1 MEKSMKK
8 YAKIVH
14 LGKWIILFGPSSLFI
29 GCATESQQAVTP
41 NTSASAATATSYSGP
56 LHPIVLGRFDNRSSF
71 ARGIFSD
78 GSDPLGT
85 QARGILE
92 THLQQTG
99 RFRVLD
105 RANLEET
112 SREAE
117 LLGMEQRLAGARA
130 TITGEVAE
138 FGRKEVGDRQL
149 FGIMGSGKTQ
159 VAYAKVNLRVVDVIT
174 GDVLFAV
181 QGAGEYTLSNREV
194 LGFGGTAGYDSTLT
208 GKVLDLAIRESI
220 DRMVEG
226 LQSGSWKL

>member
-1 MEKSMKK
+1 MKK
-8 YAKIVH
+8 YTKLIH
-14 LGKWIILFGPSSLFI
+14 FGQWLLLCAPLSLLI
-29 GCATESQQAVTP
+29 GCATVSQRAITP
-41 NTSASAATATSYSGP
+41 TTSTAAASAAIYSGP
-56 LHPIVLGRFDNRSSF
+56 RHAIVLGRFDNRSSF

-78 GSDPLGT
+78 GVDTLGT

-99 RFRVLD
+99 RFQVLD
-105 RANLEET
+105 RTNLAET
-112 SREAE
+112 AREAE
-117 LLGMEQRLAGARA
+117 LLGVEQRLAGARA

-159 VAYAKVNLRVVDVIT
+159 VAYAKVNLRVVDVVT

-181 QGAGEYTLSNREV
+181 QGAGEYALSNREV

-208 GKVLDLAIRESI
+208 GKVLDLAIRECI
-220 DRMVEG
+220 DRLVEG
-226 LQSGSWKL
+226 LQNNSWKL

>member
-1 MEKSMKK
+1 MKK
-8 YAKIVH
+8 YAKLIQF
-14 LGKWIILFGPSSLFI
+14 GRWIIVFGAVILLL
-29 GCATESQQAVTP
+29 GCATETQRAVTP

-56 LHPIVLGRFDNRSSF
+56 RHAIVLGRFENRSSF

-85 QARGILE
+85 QARGIME

-112 SREAE
+112 AREAE
-117 LLGMEQRLAGARA
+117 LLGVEQRLAGARA

-159 VAYAKVNLRVVDVIT
+159 IAYAKVNLRVVDVIT
-174 GDVLFAV
+174 GDVLYAV
-181 QGAGEYTLSNREV
+181 QGAGEYALSNREV
-194 LGFGGTAGYDSTLT
+194 LGFGGAAGYDSTLT
-208 GKVLDLAIRESI
+208 GKVLDLAIREGI
-220 DRMVEG
+220 DRLVEG
-226 LQSGSWKL
+226 LQNGSWQL